1 MTSKG
6 KLDLSE
12 IYYNLTDALRAKEN
26 QIQIFKYLI
35 SFLFYNFF
43 LNGHTWENIDSSLQQ
58 IYKTV
63 SKIK

>member
-1 MTSKG
+1 MTSKR
-6 KLDLSE
+6 KLDHSE

-43 LNGHTWENIDSSLQQ
+43 LNGHTWENIMTRASNKFTKQFQ
-58 IYKTV
+58 K
-63 SKIK
+63 

>member
-6 KLDLSE
+6 KLDHSE

-43 LNGHTWENIDSSLQQ
+43 LNGHTWENIMTQASNKFTKQFQ
-58 IYKTV
+58 K
-63 SKIK
+63 